1 MSPRQIEDGLG
12 FHCTGTDYFPI
23 VSAGY
28 VDRQIRLK
36 IYQYKHLNSMQ
47 TVSIHTFSAVSA
59 DPIRRQILL
68 KFHEL
73 VLIRLIRAFE
83 FDANCFD
90 TYLFC
95 IHRPSML
102 LLFSLFWIF
111 LDCLDD
117 IVFGLLGALP
127 LAGMPCLER
136 LCFWRHFGSK
146 PCSVKIFLIG
156 KGWTSG

>member
-1 MSPRQIEDGLG
+1 
-12 FHCTGTDYFPI
+12 
-23 VSAGY
+23 
-28 VDRQIRLK
+28 
-36 IYQYKHLNSMQ
+36 MQ

-102 LLFSLFWIF
+102 LLFSLNLLFWIF
-111 LDCLDD
+111 WIFWMILS
-117 IVFGLLGALP
+117 
-127 LAGMPCLER
+127 LACWVLYNWQGC
-136 LCFWRHFGSK
+136 H
-146 PCSVKIFLIG
+146 V
-156 KGWTSG
+156 